1 MNLKFQYNLE
11 NIDWQRVADILKSV
25 NMGYYD
31 ASIHKEAFE
40 NSYSVVFVFD
50 EDTLIGFGRTIS
62 DGAYQG
68 AIYDVAVLD
77 EYQGHSIGKKIMN
90 KLIDDIKNCNIILYS
105 AVGREG
111 FYEKLNFRKMKTGM
125 AMFSKADIMKEKGF
139 TE

>member
-11 NIDWQRVADILKSV
+11 NIDWQRIPDILKSV

-31 ASIHKEAFE
+31 ASVHKKAFE

-77 EYQGHSIGKKIMN
+77 EYQGHSIGKKIMK

-125 AMFSKADIMKEKGF
+125 AMFSNADIMKEKGF